1 MTATKRFAVRAIFPV
16 QPGWT
21 SLFRPVDAASG
32 AVFRIV
38 FGTLMLI
45 ATLRFFAHGWI
56 SEYYEMPSHFF
67 SYYGFDWV
75 KPWPA
80 PGMYLHFGA
89 MAVLALMVAV
99 GLYYRVAVVLFGLLF
114 GYAHLIDQT
123 NYLNHYY
130 LVICLCGLMA
140 FLPLHATWSLDARRD
155 PKVRSSTIPAW
166 VVWALRAQIGLVYVF
181 GGIAKLKYS
190 WVVDAMPLKIW
201 LPANTDVPIIGPWLG
216 QEWTAYAFSW
226 AGLAFDLSIV
236 PLLLW
241 PRSRRYAY
249 CFVVA
254 FHLMT
259 AKLFTLGMFPWIM
272 MASSLIFLPPSW
284 PRWFVA
290 SRIAEDAPRI
300 ARRPRLILAAL
311 GVYFAFHV
319 AMPFRHLLYPGE
331 VCWSEQGF
339 RFSWNVMVME
349 KTGSVA
355 FRVVEPS
362 TGRAWDV
369 VPTTY
374 LTRYQTKMMSTQPDH
389 ILQLAHIIADDYR
402 RRGVLDP
409 VVRVDAF
416 ASLNGKPRQ
425 RLIDPTVDLARETD
439 RLAPQ
444 AWILPRSS
452 P

>member
-1 MTATKRFAVRAIFPV
+1 MTATKRFAQRAF
-16 QPGWT
+16 
-21 SLFRPVDAASG
+21 LPVDAASG
-32 AVFRIV
+32 AVFRIA

-45 ATLRFFAHGWI
+45 ATLRFFGHRSWI
-56 SEYYEMPSHFF
+56 SEYYEMPRHFF
-67 SYYGFDWV
+67 SYYGFEWV

-80 PGMYLHFGA
+80 PGMYIHFGV
-89 MAVLALMVAV
+89 MAVLAVMILT

-140 FLPLHATWSLDARRD
+140 FLPLNATWSLDARRD
-155 PKVRSSTIPAW
+155 RSIASGTIPSW
-166 VVWALRAQIGLVYVF
+166 VVWALRAQIGLVYLF
-181 GGIAKLKYS
+181 GGIAKLKYD
-190 WVVDAMPLKIW
+190 WVVEAMPLKIW
-201 LPANTDVPIIGPWLG
+201 LPANTDFPIIGPWLA

-241 PRSRRYAY
+241 PRTRRYAY
-249 CFVVA
+249 IFVVT
-254 FHLMT
+254 FHLVT

-284 PRWFVA
+284 PRRFLA
-290 SRIAEDAPRI
+290 SKLTETEPRP
-300 ARRPRLILAAL
+300 ARRPRLTLAAL
-311 GVYFAFHV
+311 GLYFAFHV

-331 VCWSEQGF
+331 ICWTEQGF

-349 KTGSVA
+349 KTGSVE
-355 FRVVEPS
+355 FHVVEPS
-362 TGRAWDV
+362 TGRRWDV
-369 VPTTY
+369 APTAY
-374 LTRYQTKMMSTQPDH
+374 LTRYQVKMMSTQPDH
-389 ILQLAHIIADDYR
+389 ILQLAHLIADDYR
-402 RRGVLDP
+402 ARGIVDP
-409 VVRVDAF
+409 EVRVDAF

-425 RLIDPTVDLARETD
+425 RLIDPSVDLARETD
-439 RLAPQ
+439 GLGPK

>member
-1 MTATKRFAVRAIFPV
+1 MTATKQFAVRAF
-16 QPGWT
+16 T
-21 SLFRPVDAASG
+21 PVDTASG

-38 FGTLMLI
+38 FGLLMLI

-56 SEYYEMPSHFF
+56 SEYYEMPQHFF
-67 SYYGFDWV
+67 SYYGFGRV
-75 KPWPA
+75 KPWPE
-80 PGMYLHFGA
+80 PGMYIHFGA
-89 MAVLALMVAV
+89 MAVLAVMIAV

-140 FLPLHATWSLDARRD
+140 FLPLNATWSLDARRD
-155 PKVRSSTIPAW
+155 PNLRSSTIPSW
-166 VVWALRAQIGLVYVF
+166 VVWALRAQIGLVYIF

-190 WVVDAMPLKIW
+190 WLVDAMPLKIW
-201 LPANTDVPIIGPWLG
+201 LPSNTDFPIIGPWLG

-241 PRSRRYAY
+241 PRTRRYAY
-249 CFVVA
+249 FLVIG

-259 AKLFTLGMFPWIM
+259 VKLFTLGMFPWIM

-284 PRWFVA
+284 PRRFVA
-290 SRIAEDAPRI
+290 SRITEECPRP
-300 ARRPRLILAAL
+300 ARRPRLILGAL

-319 AMPFRHLLYPGE
+319 VMPFRHVLYPGD
-331 VCWSEQGF
+331 VCWTEQGF

-349 KTGSVA
+349 KTGSVE
-355 FRVVEPS
+355 FHVVEPS
-362 TGRAWDV
+362 TGRRWDV
-369 VPTTY
+369 VPTNY

-389 ILQLAHIIADDYR
+389 ILQLAHIVADDYR
-402 RRGVLDP
+402 AKGVIDP
-409 VVRVDAF
+409 EVRVDAF

-425 RLIDPTVDLARETD
+425 RLIDPSVDLARETD
-439 RLAPQ
+439 SLAPKS
-444 AWILPRSS
+444 WIFPRSS